1 MAGKLADRVV
11 VSRDT
16 AADTLLDG
24 VGVADYKAGQAQGIL
39 QNLPEQEFV
48 HRAGH
53 AVQIVERRHRGLRPG
68 TDRRLEGPEVQ
79 IIEQAHGHI
88 DRVVIPAALGD
99 PALSGVPGDVHHG
112 GEVPGNAPG
121 MGFPGGHAGGF
132 LHEVWV
138 KGTGF
143 REGEGVHRAIAVDH
157 VQPEKQGEA
166 QPALLHGDLCSSLV
180 LVGSCTI
187 REPTPPARISSS

>member
-112 GEVPGNAPG
+112 GEVPG
-121 MGFPGGHAGGF
+121 
-132 LHEVWV
+132 L
-138 KGTGF
+138 
-143 REGEGVHRAIAVDH
+143 
-157 VQPEKQGEA
+157 
-166 QPALLHGDLCSSLV
+166 SL
-180 LVGSCTI
+180 I
-187 REPTPPARISSS
+187 HI